1 MILKEIAVERFTFT
15 CANCEFAWIV
25 DYDVQHVE
33 DGHGHQHDYFFFNGL
48 PSIDPTAP
56 DSAICPTC
64 HTAHVFAR
72 LTARRATPA
81 ADVDPAAAPPS
92 RPSARLSAEREQAPT
107 LAATRPG
114 ASEQGTP

>member
-1 MILKEIAVERFTFT
+1 MILREIAVERFTFT
-15 CANCEFAWIV
+15 CANCEFAWTV

-56 DSAICPTC
+56 DAAICPTC
-64 HTAHVFAR
+64 RTAHVRAR

-81 ADVDPAAAPPS
+81 ADVEAAPPS
-92 RPSARLSAEREQAPT
+92 RPSARLSAERDQAPT
-107 LAATRPG
+107 LRAT
-114 ASEQGTP
+114 TPHTPDQSTP